1 VKALKPLDAA
11 RGAVSASQTRPATAI
26 LLDEPDARLV
36 VFRISAGQSVAPH
49 RNPSTVMLSV
59 LHGEGFV
66 SGADGERSCRAGDL
80 FTFEPNETHGMRADG
95 SELFL
100 MATITP
106 RPGERA
112 SRQAHTIAEKL

>member
-1 VKALKPLDAA
+1 MMALDPLAAA
-11 RGAVSASQTRPATAI
+11 RSAVAASASRPATAI
-26 LLDEPDARLV
+26 LFDEPDARLV
-36 VFRISAGQSVAPH
+36 VFRLGAGQSVAPH

-95 SELFL
+95 SELYL
-100 MATITP
+100 LATITP
-106 RPGERA
+106 RPGERVPPRTA
-112 SRQAHTIAEKL
+112 AFAEAD